1 MVLGKRCLTPQH
13 LMSTNTDIWL
23 EYTTDGGES
32 YYYNPETK
40 KSVWERPVDM
50 HMYVVGSSLLLCR
63 QW

>member
-1 MVLGKRCLTPQH
+1 
-13 LMSTNTDIWL
+13 MSTNTDIWL

-50 HMYVVGSSLLLCR
+50 HMYVVGSSLFLCR